1 MTRRSTTPSITSLA
15 AQLQRFGINWNPAQ
29 GTINGATYDTYAN
42 PGQASFWVARSLEL
56 IEDFQNFGVLLRT
69 NPVEAVQWF
78 ISWQLFDFPTHI
90 LEVAQY
96 RRREPGPG
104 ARGAARHLSRRGW
117 RLRRA
122 GRPGRRPAG
131 GSPAGAGSRRSRT
144 RTGAGRRDRTHR
156 RRAGRSPGDGAGAA
170 PAPSSPPTPPGA
182 PAPPPPAPAA
192 GPAFFPP
199 YVLGPPGIGVGSG
212 LKTSASSGA
221 KKKGSEPDAAEVA
234 AASAAR
240 QAARARRRRSAK
252 QQDHGDEFMDMN
264 VEVDPDWSAA
274 GLGSRRRT
282 PGVRRH
288 GRQGSGRRGGGA
300 DHTGR

>member
-1 MTRRSTTPSITSLA
+1 MPVA
-15 AQLQRFGINWNPAQ
+15 AIAPTVAAPAA
-29 GTINGATYDTYAN
+29 GPVTA
-42 PGQASFWVARSLEL
+42 QA
-56 IEDFQNFGVLLRT
+56 
-69 NPVEAVQWF
+69 P
-78 ISWQLFDFPTHI
+78 P
-90 LEVAQY
+90 
-96 RRREPGPG
+96 
-104 ARGAARHLSRRGW
+104 
-117 RLRRA
+117 
-122 GRPGRRPAG
+122 
-131 GSPAGAGSRRSRT
+131 
-144 RTGAGRRDRTHR
+144 
-156 RRAGRSPGDGAGAA
+156 

-182 PAPPPPAPAA
+182 PAPQPPAPAA

-264 VEVDPDWSAA
+264 VEARPGLERG

-282 PGVRRH
+282 PGLAGTR
-288 GRQGSGRRGGGA
+288 RQGAAAEAAGLTTLAGAEFGGGPRVPMLPGSW
-300 DHTGR
+300 DTMGR